1 MKPVLLAL
9 AVVALA
15 GCHGGGMTTI
25 PHAPSQAH
33 ANAPTLAVAFRVTIP
48 RAITNTSHGRKT
60 LYVSASTKSITVSEQ
75 PSGGGSAAT
84 STSNCSASLCEGT
97 LQAPLGMGTFTISL
111 FDGLNGG
118 GNLLSKGSKVQTIV
132 PNVTNVVSV
141 SFAPNVAALV
151 VNVEPTAL
159 EMSHSGVTYV
169 QVIATDAAGNTII
182 GPGSFPN
189 PITIASSDT
198 SGAITLKTN
207 TITDIG
213 QTVEVVYNGAT
224 IANPTISATVA
235 GVTSSTTGTL
245 ALVAN
250 LSSINGDFT
259 GDIPDSAASLDGVPY
274 DDQTSAQSIL
284 RYARAHSRRAS
295 TYGQPGGNEM
305 VPGKVD
311 LSSQMSPVLNQGQQ
325 GSCGA
330 FSLSYAILSYQQK
343 LVHNWSYFLSD
354 GVTPDN
360 THLFSAAF
368 LYNSVNGGTD
378 GGSTLTGNLAFE
390 AANGNAT
397 LVDTPYNPA
406 DFLTQPSA
414 TAKQNAM
421 GYRITQYA
429 RVDPKNTNAVKAQ
442 LAAGNA
448 VYWAMM
454 VDSNFQALTG
464 QQVWK
469 GPIQAG
475 AGGHAMA
482 LAGYDDSLGAFII
495 RNSWGTDWGNNGYGY
510 IDYGAFAKYTLSA
523 FVIKVADLTNPA
535 LPNPLPTPQLVT
547 ASFDPNATL
556 TQGPGFQI
564 GGTLTVSPVNAAS
577 AQVNVSIFTMNPDG
591 ATGPRAPATSAQY
604 SDGAGNAAT
613 GTAPM
618 PVPADGLNAVPW
630 SASMPYSALGVQ
642 PGQSSAFFVDTGLL
656 LDGSSYPLSAG
667 GYTVT
672 VTNTG
677 TGYTAQS
684 SARKADTR
692 R

>member
-1 MKPVLLAL
+1 MKPALLAL

-33 ANAPTLAVAFRVTIP
+33 ANAPTLPIAFRVTIP
-48 RAITNTSHGRKT
+48 RAITNASHGRKT

-132 PNVTNVVSV
+132 PNVTNIVSV

-159 EMSHSGVTYV
+159 EMSHPGVTYV

-235 GVTSSTTGTL
+235 GVTSSTTGSL

-250 LSSINGDFT
+250 LTSINGDFT
-259 GDIPDSAASLDGVPY
+259 GDIPDSAAALDGIPF

-284 RYARAHSRRAS
+284 RSARTHFRRAS
-295 TYGQPGGNEM
+295 TYGQPGGSEM
-305 VPGKVD
+305 LPPKVD
-311 LSSQMSPVLNQGQQ
+311 LSTQMSPVLNQGQQ
-325 GSCGA
+325 SSCGA
-330 FSLSYAILSYQQK
+330 FSFSYAILSYQQK
-343 LVHNWSYFLSD
+343 LVHGWSYFLSD
-354 GVTPDN
+354 GVTPDP
-360 THLFSAAF
+360 THLFSPAF

-378 GGSTLTGNLAFE
+378 AGSTMTGNLAFE
-390 AANGNAT
+390 AANGNST
-397 LVDTPYNPA
+397 LADMAYNQA
-406 DFLTQPSA
+406 DFLTQPGA
-414 TAKQNAM
+414 TAKQNAL

-429 RVDPKNTNAVKAQ
+429 RLDPKNINAVKAQ

-448 VYWAMM
+448 VYWSML
-454 VDSNFQALTG
+454 VDGNFQALTG

-469 GPIQAG
+469 GPLQPG

-482 LAGYDDSLGAFII
+482 LAGYDDTLGAFEI
-495 RNSWGTDWGNNGYGY
+495 RNSWGTEWGNNGYGY
-510 IDYGAFAKYTLSA
+510 IDYAAFAKYADDA
-523 FVIKVADLTNPA
+523 FVVKVADLTNPA
-535 LPNPLPTPQLVT
+535 LPNPLPTPLLVT
-547 ASFDPNATL
+547 SSFDPNATGS
-556 TQGPGFQI
+556 QGLGFLI
-564 GGTLTVSPVNAAS
+564 GGTLTVSPVNAVN
-577 AQVNVSIFTMNPDG
+577 AQVNVSLFAVNPDG
-591 ATGPRAPATSAQY
+591 SAGPRVPATSAQF

-613 GTAPM
+613 GTAPI
-618 PVPADGLNAVPW
+618 PVPVGGLNAVAW
-630 SASMPYSALGVQ
+630 SASMPYSAFGVQ
-642 PGQSSAFFVDTGLL
+642 PGQSSAFLVDAGLL
-656 LDGSSYPLSAG
+656 LDGSSYPLSAST
-667 GYTVT
+667 YTVT

-677 TGYTAQS
+677 TGFTAQS
-684 SARKADTR
+684 TGRKTDSR
-692 R
+692 K